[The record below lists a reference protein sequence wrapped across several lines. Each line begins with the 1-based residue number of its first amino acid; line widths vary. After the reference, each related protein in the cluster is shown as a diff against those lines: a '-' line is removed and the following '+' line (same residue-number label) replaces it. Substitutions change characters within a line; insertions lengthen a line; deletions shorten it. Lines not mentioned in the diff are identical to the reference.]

1 MFTDYDK
8 KYCFHFIST
17 WTKLQSWVK
26 HFDAKFTPPWLTLS
40 WRRPLYRNQS
50 IDLLSKP
57 MDWLLYDN
65 GLRHER
71 VKTKIFFISALRSL
85 RHGNKAMATGKRNL
99 ILIEPLFWERSIK
112 KKICL
117 FIYCYVHY
125 TMIKAK
131 YYFSFYHLVH
141 HVCIILHLPATLT
154 TSVILW
160 ISLQTIPLLTN
171 ICVTYQEF
179 QWSFKI

>member
-1 MFTDYDK
+1 MFTVYDK
-8 KYCFHFIST
+8 KYCFHFTST
-17 WTKLQSWVK
+17 TKLQSWVK

-40 WRRPLYRNQS
+40 WRRPLSYRNQS
-50 IDLLSKP
+50 IDLLSKS
-57 MDWLLYDN
+57 MDWLLCDN

-71 VKTKIFFISALRSL
+71 VKRKIFFISALRSL

-99 ILIEPLFWERSIK
+99 ILIEPLLWERSIK
-112 KKICL
+112 GKNML
-117 FIYCYVHY
+117 IYCYVHY
-125 TMIKAK
+125 TMIKTK
-131 YYFSFYHLVH
+131 YYFSFYHFVH
-141 HVCIILHLPATLT
+141 HVYIILHLPATLT

-160 ISLQTIPLLTN
+160 KSLQTIPSLTN